1 MIRNFTSTTA
11 FLLLFILISSCRNS
25 NNRYKI
31 FIEEGGELEK
41 EMFEEN
47 EEYDGPM
54 EIGLQEYEKTKDP
67 SLGYVPGDRLWD
79 AITYTNQRKDMVAGM
94 RLSSTY
100 AWSARG
106 PIYDVVGP
114 SNVNSR
120 ANNEYTSGRMRAILV
135 DAADPTG
142 NTVFVGGVD
151 GGLWKTTNFLTS
163 PANWTVVNDNFASI
177 ALTSICQDPT
187 NSNIMYFSTGEA
199 TSNSD
204 AVFGRGVWKS
214 TDHGVSW
221 TQLASTTNFWR
232 CFKIICD
239 ASGNVYLALRTMT
252 TPIVQPI
259 GLARSTDGG
268 IIWTNITPSGL
279 TSSNT
284 ICTDIEIS
292 STGRLHA
299 SFGYITIGTG
309 TSNYRY
315 TDIPSTVASGTW
327 TLPAGGLTT
336 TANRIELAASGNILY
351 AAPTNNANNVLD
363 LYRSIDGGVN
373 WTQQNPLPLSTSI
386 SNTQGWYDLT
396 LAINPNYTDS
406 VIVGGLDAYL
416 SVNGGD
422 TAVRLT
428 RWVGA
433 TPPYVHADHHFIQ
446 WFNVGSERRII
457 IGCDGGIF
465 LSRDNGATFSDRN
478 RNLSL
483 KQFFSVSMHPTL
495 TDYMLAGAQDNG
507 SHKLNSPGL
516 TSSVEVTPGDGAYVH
531 IDQNEPQYQFTSY
544 IYNQYRRSTDGGNTW
559 SQVNFTGSLGPGLF
573 INPFDYDDV
582 LNVMYCS
589 YGVASAPNNRLL
601 RWDNPQTG
609 GSGILLTLSA
619 LTRTSASN
627 PTAFKVSPY
636 TANRV
641 YIGSSRG
648 VLVRLD
654 NASTV
659 MNNAQANA
667 NTTAIGSASFSTG
680 TINCVAVGT
689 NDNNLMAI
697 FSNYG
702 VSNVWSTTDGGAN
715 WTACDGN
722 LPDMPVRWAVFENG
736 SNSKVVLATEAGVY
750 TTDLLN
756 GASTIWAPQPGFPTV
771 RTDMLK
777 LRVYDNVIAAATHG
791 RGIFTATLAAL
802 LPVRNLVLNGSLNG
816 IGKAVLNWTA
826 IDVSNETKFILQYGT
841 DGSHFTDVTTLS
853 SGARRYEHSFG
864 AAIGYYRIMA
874 TEENQPEVLSNIVS
888 VKNNKPVKGV
898 RLNISPNPVQSNALF
913 ELSTSDGG
921 GKYEWQLLSNNGQ
934 VIQRGTGTLPEAGR
948 IFQPVNAAVL
958 PTGRY
963 TIRVGM
969 NGKSYTSAFIKQ

>member
-1 MIRNFTSTTA
+1 MIQKATCHSA
-11 FLLLFILISSCRNS
+11 FLLLFIFIFSCKN

-31 FIEEGGELEK
+31 FVEEGEEK
-41 EMFEEN
+41 ES
-47 EEYDGPM
+47 EYDGPM

-67 SLGYVPGDRLWD
+67 SLGYVPGDRLWN
-79 AITYTNQRKDMVAGM
+79 AISYTNQKKDFVAGL
-94 RLSSTY
+94 RLSSSY
-100 AWSARG
+100 AWMSRG

-114 SNVNSR
+114 SNGNTR

-142 NTVFVGGVD
+142 NTVFAGGVD

-163 PANWTVVNDNFASI
+163 PANWVVVNDNFASI
-177 ALTSICQDPT
+177 SLTSICQDPT
-187 NSNIMYFSTGEA
+187 NSNIMYFATGEA

-214 TDHGVSW
+214 IDHGVNW
-221 TQLASTTNFWR
+221 TQLPSSTNFWR
-232 CFKIICD
+232 CFKILCD
-239 ASGNVYLALRTMT
+239 ASGNVYLGLRGTAA
-252 TPIVQPI
+252 PLPVQSS
-259 GLARSTDGG
+259 GLVRSTNGG
-268 IIWTNITPSGL
+268 TTWTNITPSGM
-279 TSSNT
+279 TSSNS

-299 SFGYITIGTG
+299 SFGYSTG
-309 TSNYRY
+309 ATGATNYRY

-327 TLPAGGLTT
+327 TSPAAGLP
-336 TANRIELAASGNILY
+336 TAVNRIELAVLEDTVY
-351 AAPTNNANNVLD
+351 AAPTTNSTNNIAN
-363 LYRSIDGGVN
+363 LYRSNDGGAN
-373 WTQQNPLPLSTSI
+373 WTQQNAPSYTTSLS
-386 SNTQGWYDLT
+386 NGQGWYDIT
-396 LAINPNYTDS
+396 LAINPNFADS
-406 VIVGGLDAYL
+406 VMLGGLDAYL
-416 SVNGGD
+416 SVNAGNNI
-422 TAVRLT
+422 TRRT

-433 TPPYVHADHHFIQ
+433 TGPYVHADHHFMQ
-446 WFNVGSERRII
+446 WYNVGGERRII

-465 LSRDNGATFSDRN
+465 LSRDNGLTFSDRN

-495 TDYMLAGAQDNG
+495 TDYMIAGAQDNG
-507 SHKLNSPGL
+507 SHKLNGPGL
-516 TSSVEVTPGDGAYVH
+516 TSSVEVTGGDGAYVH

-544 IYNQYRRSTDGGNTW
+544 VYNQYRRSTDGGNTW
-559 SQVNFTGSLGPGLF
+559 AAVNLSTTAGLF
-573 INPFDYDDV
+573 INPFDYDDI
-582 LNVMYCS
+582 LNVTYCS
-589 YGVASAPNNRLL
+589 NGSSTAPNNQIR

-609 GSGILLTLSA
+609 STNTILTLSA
-619 LTRTSASN
+619 LTRGSN
-627 PTAFKVSPY
+627 SNATAFKVSPY
-636 TANRV
+636 TSDRV

-659 MNNAQANA
+659 TAGTADA

-680 TINCVAVGT
+680 TINCIEVGT
-689 NDNNLMAI
+689 NDNNLIAI

-702 VSNVWSTTDGGAN
+702 VSNVWSTTDGGTN

-756 GASTIWAPQPGFPTV
+756 GASTIWTPQPGFPTV

-777 LRVYDNVIAAATHG
+777 LRAYDNVIAAATHG
-791 RGIFTATLAAL
+791 RGIFTATLAAV

-816 IGKAVLNWTA
+816 NGKAVLNWA
-826 IDVSNETKFILQYGT
+826 ASDVSNEAKFILQYGT
-841 DGSHFTDVTTLS
+841 DGSRFTDITTLS
-853 SGARRYEHSFG
+853 SGARRYEHGFG
-864 AAIGYYRIMA
+864 AAIGYYRIIA
-874 TEENQPEVLSNIVS
+874 TEENYPEVLSNIVS
-888 VKNNKPVKGV
+888 VKNNKPAKGTQ
-898 RLNISPNPVQSNALF
+898 LNVFPNPVQSSASF
-913 ELSTSDGG
+913 ELSTSSGG
-921 GKYEWQLLSNNGQ
+921 GKFEWQLLGNNGQ

-948 IFQPVNAAVL
+948 IFQPVNAAIL

-963 TIRVGM
+963 TIRIGL
-969 NGKSYTSAFIKQ
+969 NGKSYTSPFIKQ